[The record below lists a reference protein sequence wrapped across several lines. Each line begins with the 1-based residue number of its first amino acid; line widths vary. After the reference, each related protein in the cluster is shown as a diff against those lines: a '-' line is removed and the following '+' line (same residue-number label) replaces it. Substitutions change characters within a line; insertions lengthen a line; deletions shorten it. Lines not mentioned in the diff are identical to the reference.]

1 MGGSCKLLRMLVMV
15 GSVRKRRTRQDRKC
29 AQTAGTPDWN
39 GFTCGS
45 TRRPCLDLEPMISMR
60 DGIDGAIGH
69 HGIDDD
75 DLVNDYYT
83 HAPWA

>member
-1 MGGSCKLLRMLVMV
+1 
-15 GSVRKRRTRQDRKC
+15 
-29 AQTAGTPDWN
+29 
-39 GFTCGS
+39 
-45 TRRPCLDLEPMISMR
+45 LDLEPMISMR
-60 DGIDGAIGH
+60 DGIDGAIPCGH

>member
-1 MGGSCKLLRMLVMV
+1 
-15 GSVRKRRTRQDRKC
+15 
-29 AQTAGTPDWN
+29 
-39 GFTCGS
+39 
-45 TRRPCLDLEPMISMR
+45 LDLEPMISMR